1 MNSPVKA
8 IGVWISE
15 GFLTK
20 TFEDQQGKRTIM
32 SIYYNKNFSWTR
44 VSLARAIFAP
54 GKADVRRM
62 LVAEAGRVATSIAY
76 AQADIGGKAQ
86 AVRQPIQVTRSRSA
100 SASCEEKGTHPKPQ
114 KRNRNPK
121 REESAPHINPF
132 MHLRVNSGVQIPL

>member
-1 MNSPVKA
+1 MNSRVKV
-8 IGVWISE
+8 IGVSISE
-15 GFLTK
+15 GLLIK

-132 MHLRVNSGVQIPL
+132 MHFRVNSGVQIPL

>member
-86 AVRQPIQVTRSRSA
+86 AVRPAA
-100 SASCEEKGTHPKPQ
+100 SAIS
-114 KRNRNPK
+114 
-121 REESAPHINPF
+121 
-132 MHLRVNSGVQIPL
+132 HLVV

>member
-32 SIYYNKNFSWTR
+32 CTMESKYDYNKNFSWTR

-100 SASCEEKGTHPKPQ
+100 SDC
-114 KRNRNPK
+114 
-121 REESAPHINPF
+121 F
-132 MHLRVNSGVQIPL
+132 L

>member
-114 KRNRNPK
+114 QRNPNPK
-121 REESAPHINPF
+121 REGSAPQTTATQN
-132 MHLRVNSGVQIPL
+132 LSLC